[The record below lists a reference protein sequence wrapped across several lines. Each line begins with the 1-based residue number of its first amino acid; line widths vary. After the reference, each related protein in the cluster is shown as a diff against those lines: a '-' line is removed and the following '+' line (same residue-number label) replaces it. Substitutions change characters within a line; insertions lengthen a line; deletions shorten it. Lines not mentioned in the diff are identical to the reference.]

1 MVPNY
6 AMAIEEQSLPISEK
20 KKENVDGDVDSL
32 IKNEIKTEIKEEYVE
47 PTSSSQVKLEPLQI
61 KTEDLKEEYIETE
74 VPDFQQPLRTEGDQI
89 IPEPEDAALTTT
101 CEQCERKFDDV
112 GGLEKHLKNHHRAE
126 KSIECPHCDETF
138 LKQAGLD
145 YHVQVNHPNEA
156 KNKQAPVLVPLR
168 QTESYLNKK
177 NENEKAGKKGGWSR
191 AS

>member
-1 MVPNY
+1 MINMVPNY

-112 GGLEKHLKNHHRAE
+112 GGLEKH
-126 KSIECPHCDETF
+126 
-138 LKQAGLD
+138 
-145 YHVQVNHPNEA
+145 
-156 KNKQAPVLVPLR
+156 
-168 QTESYLNKK
+168 
-177 NENEKAGKKGGWSR
+177 
-191 AS
+191 